1 MCCLMITTVWNV
13 VMLRSNLI
21 HHGGR
26 WTRMISTTMIFSKC
40 LFYCDTCTY
49 GWICGTCIS
58 ETVLMT
64 MYIPE
69 LHDYL
74 SPLPFSLL
82 ARLQGT
88 VSLSLSS
95 KYPSIF
101 LSVSVKSLS
110 LSLSPLFSD
119 CTQIW
124 LAFLCFVNISLQ
136 RLIHFQTKI
145 WMSQWN
151 ANCYYHLCVKIKM
164 ANNFSFVCVH
174 N

>member
-21 HHGGR
+21 HHDGR

-64 MYIPE
+64 MYDIPE

-74 SPLPFSLL
+74 S
-82 ARLQGT
+82 

-101 LSVSVKSLS
+101 LSNSLSKVSLS
-110 LSLSPLFSD
+110 LSLTSFF
-119 CTQIW
+119 W
-124 LAFLCFVNISLQ
+124 LYTNLIS
-136 RLIHFQTKI
+136 I
-145 WMSQWN
+145 
-151 ANCYYHLCVKIKM
+151 
-164 ANNFSFVCVH
+164 SFVLWTSLYKDFTFSNKNLNESMKCKLLLSPMCK
-174 N
+174 NQDG